1 MKDNL
6 DGVATFV
13 QVVEAGSFALAAERM
28 NLTRSAVGKAV
39 SRLEARLGARL
50 LHRST
55 RSQSL
60 TTEGQSYYEGCV
72 RALAELDNAEA
83 ALDHSGIE
91 PSGRLRVSVPEAFGH
106 LCVAP
111 VLLDLARQYP
121 RLQIDISF
129 TDRVTDLLE
138 EGIDL
143 AVRIGEL
150 RDSTTLAA
158 RHLGTQHVVIGAS
171 PAYLA
176 RHGTPASL
184 DDLADHV
191 GIAYSCGGN
200 VAPWWG
206 ALGALGAAGGDE
218 RDGAV
223 KPVPIRSQISMD
235 DIQAIAAAAIDG
247 YGLAWLPCWLLT
259 RFAQSGALV
268 PVLDSYRVRSQ
279 EIYAVWPK
287 ERHLRAKTRVAIDA
301 LKARIPAMIGE

>member
-1 MKDNL
+1 MKDRL

-28 NLTRSAVGKAV
+28 GLTRSAVGKAIT
-39 SRLEARLGARL
+39 RLEMRLGVRL

-60 TTEGQSYYEGCV
+60 TTEGEAYYERCV
-72 RALAELDNAEA
+72 RALAELESAEA
-83 ALDHSGIE
+83 ALDHSRVE

-111 VLLDLARQYP
+111 VLLELARQYP
-121 RLQIDISF
+121 QLQIDLSF
-129 TDRVTDLLE
+129 TDRFTDLIE
-138 EGIDL
+138 EGVDL

-150 RDSTTLAA
+150 RDSSTLAA
-158 RHLGTQHVVIGAS
+158 RHLGTQHIVIGAS
-171 PAYLA
+171 PAYLS

-184 DDLADHV
+184 DELEEHT
-191 GIAYSCGGN
+191 GIAYS
-200 VAPWWG
+200 
-206 ALGALGAAGGDE
+206 

-223 KPVPIRSQISMD
+223 TPWDARRPGLGQQPIRIRTQISMD
-235 DIQAIAAAAIDG
+235 DIQAIAAAAVEG
-247 YGLAWLPCWLLT
+247 YGLAWLPCWLLA
-259 RFAQSGALV
+259 RYVESGALV

-287 ERHLRAKTRVAIDA
+287 VRHLRAKTRVAIDA
-301 LKARIPAMIGE
+301 LKARIPAMIGS

>member
-28 NLTRSAVGKAV
+28 NLTRSAVGKAI
-39 SRLEARLGARL
+39 SRLEARLGVRL

-121 RLQIDISF
+121 KLQIDLSF
-129 TDRVTDLLE
+129 TDRVVDLVE

-150 RDSTTLAA
+150 RDSATLAA
-158 RHLGTQHVVIGAS
+158 RSLGTQHVAIGAS

-176 RHGTPASL
+176 QHGTPRRL

-206 ALGALGAAGGDE
+206 ASGAA
-218 RDGAV
+218 
-223 KPVPIRSQISMD
+223 KPTPTVQVRSQISMD

-259 RFAQSGALV
+259 RFVQSGALA
-268 PVLDSYRVRSQ
+268 PVLGSYRVRSQ

>member
-1 MKDNL
+1 MTDNL

-28 NLTRSAVGKAV
+28 NLTRSAVGKAIA
-39 SRLEARLGARL
+39 RLETRLGARL
-50 LHRST
+50 IHRST

-60 TTEGQSYYEGCV
+60 TAEGQAYYEGCV
-72 RALAELDNAEA
+72 RALAELDNAQA

-91 PSGRLRVSVPEAFGH
+91 PTGRLRVSVPEAFGH

-121 RLQIDISF
+121 KLQIDLSF
-129 TDRVTDLLE
+129 TDRMTDLVE

-150 RDSTTLAA
+150 RDSTTLVAT
-158 RHLGTQHVVIGAS
+158 RLGTQHVVIGAS

-176 RHGTPASL
+176 QNGTPASL
-184 DDLADHV
+184 DDLAGHI
-191 GIAYSCGGN
+191 GIAYSNGGN

-206 ALGALGAAGGDE
+206 AQGPMGT
-218 RDGAV
+218 DGAV
-223 KPVPIRSQISMD
+223 KPVAPLRSQISMD

-259 RFAQSGALV
+259 RFAQSGVLV

>member
-28 NLTRSAVGKAV
+28 NLTRSAVGKAI

-121 RLQIDISF
+121 KLQIDLSF
-129 TDRVTDLLE
+129 TDRVTDLVE

-176 RHGTPASL
+176 RHGTPVSL
-184 DDLADHV
+184 GDLADHV

-206 ALGALGAAGGDE
+206 GSGAAGGDASH
-218 RDGAV
+218 GAA

-259 RFAQSGALV
+259 RFEQSGALV
-268 PVLDSYRVRSQ
+268 PVLDSYRVHSQ

>member
-1 MKDNL
+1 MKDRL

-28 NLTRSAVGKAV
+28 SLTRSAVGKAIT
-39 SRLEARLGARL
+39 RLETRLGVRL

-60 TTEGQSYYEGCV
+60 TTEGEAYYERCV
-72 RALAELDNAEA
+72 RALAELDSAEA
-83 ALDHSGIE
+83 ALDHSRVE

-121 RLQIDISF
+121 QLQIDLSF
-129 TDRVTDLLE
+129 TDRYTDLIE
-138 EGIDL
+138 EGVDL

-150 RDSTTLAA
+150 RDSSTLAA
-158 RHLGTQHVVIGAS
+158 RHLGTQHIVIGAS
-171 PAYLA
+171 PEYLS
-176 RHGTPASL
+176 RHGTPGSL
-184 DDLADHV
+184 DELEGHT
-191 GIAYSCGGN
+191 GIAYS
-200 VAPWWG
+200 
-206 ALGALGAAGGDE
+206 

-223 KPVPIRSQISMD
+223 APWDARGTGAGLQPIRIRTQISMD

-247 YGLAWLPCWLLT
+247 YGLAWLPCWLLA
-259 RFAQSGALV
+259 RYEKSGALV
-268 PVLDSYRVRSQ
+268 PVLDNYRIRSQ

-287 ERHLRAKTRVAIDA
+287 VRHLRAKTRVAIDA
-301 LKARIPAMIGE
+301 LKAQIPAMIGT

>member
-1 MKDNL
+1 MTDNL

-28 NLTRSAVGKAV
+28 NLTRSAVGKAIA
-39 SRLEARLGARL
+39 RLETRLGARL
-50 LHRST
+50 IHRST

-60 TTEGQSYYEGCV
+60 TAEGQAYYEGCV
-72 RALAELDNAEA
+72 RALAELDNAQA

-91 PSGRLRVSVPEAFGH
+91 PTGRLRVSVPEAFGH

-121 RLQIDISF
+121 KLQIDLSF
-129 TDRVTDLLE
+129 TDRMTDLVE

-150 RDSTTLAA
+150 RDSTTLVAT
-158 RHLGTQHVVIGAS
+158 RLGTQHVVIGAS

-176 RHGTPASL
+176 QNGTPANL
-184 DDLADHV
+184 DDLASHV
-191 GIAYSCGGN
+191 GIAYSSGGN

-206 ALGALGAAGGDE
+206 AQGPMGT
-218 RDGAV
+218 DGVV
-223 KPVPIRSQISMD
+223 KPAPPLRSQISMD

-259 RFAQSGALV
+259 RFARSGALV